1 MKQRTCKACK
11 QKYTPTRPLQAA
23 CSFDCAVKL
32 SQKAALKREH
42 ADRRDI
48 DRKLREAKAKL
59 KTRATWIKEAQAAFN
74 AWIRARD
81 YGQPCI
87 SCGRLHGGKVNAG
100 HYRSTKAA
108 PELRFHEEN
117 VHLQCEPCNTNLS
130 GNILAYRVGLIAKI
144 GMGRLMMLEGYHEPN
159 KYTVDELKAIKAE
172 YSKRARELIKSKEL

>member
-11 QKYTPTRPLQAA
+11 QRYTPTRPLQAA
-23 CSFDCAVKL
+23 CSLACAIIQANL
-32 SQKAALKREH
+32 TKAKREKIAH
-42 ADRRDI
+42 
-48 DRKLREAKAKL
+48 REAKAKL

-172 YSKRARELIKSKEL
+172 YSKRTRELIKSQEL